1 MKKEITPDEIRA
13 HHYYEQAVKIAE
25 LVVIPELSEDS
36 QLYLDAVKD
45 YATITR
51 NLNSIYSAKFV
62 SLDMDTFTPDIEE
75 FNNNLGALRDIEIE
89 IRTARTL
96 HDGIVSAIEDGLH
109 ETAIKERAERLE
121 LIKAK
126 QMITHNAYTATRTML
141 EEFAKT
147 SEQLAKQKAKADAKK
162 TA

>member
-1 MKKEITPDEIRA
+1 MKKEITPEEIKN
-13 HHYYEQAVKIAE
+13 HHYYQQAEKIAE

-36 QLYLDAVKD
+36 KLYLDAVKD
-45 YATITR
+45 YSTITR

-75 FNNNLGALRDIEIE
+75 FNKNLESLRDIEIE

-109 ETAIKERAERLE
+109 ETAIKEQADRLE
-121 LIKAK
+121 LIRAK
-126 QMITHNAYTATRTML
+126 QMITHNAYSATRTML
-141 EEFAKT
+141 EQFAKT
-147 SEQLAKQKAKADAKK
+147 SEQVAKQKAKAEAKK